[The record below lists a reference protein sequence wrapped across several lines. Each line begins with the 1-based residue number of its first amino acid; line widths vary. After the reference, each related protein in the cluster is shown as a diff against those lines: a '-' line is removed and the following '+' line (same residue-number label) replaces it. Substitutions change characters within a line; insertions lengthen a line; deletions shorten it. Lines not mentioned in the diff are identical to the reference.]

1 MKNVNLF
8 ATTTVLFASL
18 FFGSIAAAK
27 SSVWKVSKGD
37 DYIYLGGT
45 IHLLSE
51 EDHPLPEEF
60 AQAYADAQEVVLETD
75 LAGAGS
81 ADFQQRLFATMVYN
95 DGRTLSSELNEGTY
109 AKLEA
114 FMEERQVPIEQFSP
128 FQPWGV
134 SLIISLEE
142 YRALGMVPEYGVDAH
157 FAEQANADDKTIL
170 SLETPDQQLEFL
182 SSFADMDPNLA
193 IEYTLRDLESVPEL
207 IGELKSAWHDGDLSQ
222 LENNSIAIQFKD
234 DFPGVYETLLVSR
247 NNNWMPQIIAM
258 FGDDEKEI
266 VLVGALHMV
275 GEDGLIAQL
284 EEQGFSVVQ
293 LD

>member
-1 MKNVNLF
+1 MRNTRLF
-8 ATTTVLFASL
+8 ALATVLFIL
-18 FFGSIAAAK
+18 LCTGSNAWAK
-27 SSVWKVSKGD
+27 SSVWKVSKDD

-45 IHLLSE
+45 IHVLSE

-60 AQAYADAQEVVLETD
+60 AQAYADAQEIVLESD

-81 ADFQQRLFATMVYN
+81 ADFQQRMVAAMVFT
-95 DGRTLSSELNEGTY
+95 DGRTLSSELNEDTY
-109 AKLEA
+109 AKLAA
-114 FMEERQVPIEQFSP
+114 FMAERQIPIEQFAP

-134 SLIISLEE
+134 SLILSVEE

-157 FAEQANADDKTIL
+157 FAEQASADDKTIL
-170 SLETPDQQLEFL
+170 SLETLDQQLEFL
-182 SSFADMDPNLA
+182 SSLADMDPNLA
-193 IEYTLRDLESVPEL
+193 IEYTLQDLESASDWL
-207 IGELKSAWHDGDLSQ
+207 GELKDAWHDGDLARI
-222 LENNSIAIQFKD
+222 ENNAVAIRFKD
-234 DFPGVYETLLVSR
+234 DFPDVYETLLVSR
-247 NNNWMPQIIAM
+247 NNNWMPQIVDM